1 MKYLSQEGLTYLWSK
16 IKALIPTKV
25 SELQNDSNFITSAS
39 VPTAET
45 TTPKMD
51 GTASAGTSTKWSRG
65 DHVHPSDSNKVDKI
79 TGKGLSTKDYTA
91 EDQTKLSGIAA
102 GAEVNQNAYST
113 VKVGNTSV
121 AAGAKQDTLTIAAGA
136 NVSVTANSSTKTVT
150 ISATNDTYGE
160 ATTTS
165 PGLMSAAD
173 KAKLD
178 GIANEANKYV
188 LPTATSTVLGGVKL
202 GSNITSNAG
211 TISVPAASTTTVG
224 ATKLQTTVDTSE
236 TTAATPKAV
245 KTVSDN
251 LSTHSGNTT
260 VHITAAERTTW
271 NAKSDFSGAYG
282 DLTGKPT
289 IPSKVSDLTNDSGFQ
304 TAAQVSTAIANASHL
319 KRSIVESL
327 PAVAS
332 ADANTIYMVLKSP
345 AGSGNDLYNE
355 YMLVNGKFELIGTSA
370 PDLTDYVKTT
380 DLVAITNAEIDTIA
394 V

>member
-39 VPTAET
+39 VPTSET

-136 NVSVTANSSTKTVT
+136 NVSVTANSSTKTLT

-160 ATTTS
+160 ATTET

-178 GIANEANKYV
+178 GVAEGANKYE
-188 LPTATSTVLGGVKL
+188 LPTATSSVLGGVKI
-202 GSNITSNAG
+202 GSNLTSNAG
-211 TISVPAASTTTVG
+211 TLSVPAASTTTAG
-224 ATKLQTTVDTSE
+224 ATKLQTTLDTSE

-245 KTVSDN
+245 KTVNDN
-251 LSTHSGNTT
+251 LSTHAGNTT
-260 VHITAAERTTW
+260 VHVTAAERTAW

-304 TAAQVSTAIANASHL
+304 TATQVSTAIANASHL

-345 AGSGNDLYNE
+345 VGSGNDLYNE
-355 YMLVNGKFELIGTSA
+355 YMLVDGEFELIGTSA

-380 DLVAITNAEIDTIA
+380 DLVAITNDEIDEIA